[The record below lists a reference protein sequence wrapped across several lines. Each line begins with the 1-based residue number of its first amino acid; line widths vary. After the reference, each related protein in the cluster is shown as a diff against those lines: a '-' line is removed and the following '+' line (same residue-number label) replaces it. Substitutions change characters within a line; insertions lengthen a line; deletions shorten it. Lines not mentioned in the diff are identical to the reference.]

1 MVNWILHQ
9 FRVPE
14 LKMPLKWSNNNHE
27 SIPHKNS
34 SSKQAQQQEQK
45 VQSPQSNSSLL
56 ENKYGAIR
64 KVVNT
69 QTKKEQVQLD
79 PTQYGAIRKVLNTKA
94 KMDQNQQNCNQYV
107 FIRNVGIFSSIGCFL
122 NFQHFSQPKKD
133 YFLNFPENI
142 TCIYFKNKKFLNR
155 KFDFWILNWWLILQ
169 DFVCTGFFNLQ
180 TLSKFLTKMFLINQ
194 YWMYLRNLKSTE
206 SKKEQDRRYPDI
218 KLATVKRQK
227 ICRK

>member
-1 MVNWILHQ
+1 MTITPVPGTGTGNAAEMVQ
-9 FRVPE
+9 QQTPAVEP
-14 LKMPLKWSNNNHE
+14 
-27 SIPHKNS
+27 IPHKNS

-155 KFDFWILNWWLILQ
+155 KFDF
-169 DFVCTGFFNLQ
+169 
-180 TLSKFLTKMFLINQ
+180 
-194 YWMYLRNLKSTE
+194 
-206 SKKEQDRRYPDI
+206 
-218 KLATVKRQK
+218 
-227 ICRK
+227 